1 MRKFL
6 VCLFGLVICSLG
18 WGQELVLPSDFRQHS
33 LTQFNASLLNPTYA
47 LDWNNPNSLSIW
59 TRWQWQS
66 IDGDP
71 TSIFA
76 NYTHRLN
83 EASVASAGFLQH
95 NTGIFLY
102 TGGNLTFTQTFQL
115 DEGVHLMAGLN
126 TFAFQQTVAD
136 EQYIQGD
143 GIDPAALEDFEGFK
157 VQFSPGLRLLVNR
170 FSVGVAFE
178 NALGFNISGN
188 NGENMENFQSVTG
201 TLSNDF
207 PLLISEGLGDSYVRP
222 VLYVKSIPNGDTQFG
237 LNGLFSTSKFWLQGG
252 YNSFYGVS
260 GGLGITV
267 SNTFSIGGLMEFGT
281 DTLLSNEDS
290 TIEIIASYHF
300 GKTKLKETEILPEEP
315 ENVLPEKG
323 VQEKENRLEEE
334 IEQQR
339 IEQEQRELDRRRR
352 LEREKDS
359 LVEVQREKEQLELQ
373 RKKDSVERV
382 SSQKVEVRPNERY
395 EEVENEE
402 GLEPGF
408 YLIANVYGTKKYF
421 DNFMKTLREK
431 GLEPKS
437 FYRSFNTYNYV
448 YLKRYNTMDEAR
460 KARDSKFFG
469 KYADKTWIF
478 RVKGN

>member
-1 MRKFL
+1 M
-6 VCLFGLVICSLG
+6 ISESLG
-18 WGQELVLPSDFRQHS
+18 ESF
-33 LTQFNASLLNPTYA
+33 
-47 LDWNNPNSLSIW
+47 
-59 TRWQWQS
+59 
-66 IDGDP
+66 
-71 TSIFA
+71 
-76 NYTHRLN
+76 
-83 EASVASAGFLQH
+83 
-95 NTGIFLY
+95 
-102 TGGNLTFTQTFQL
+102 
-115 DEGVHLMAGLN
+115 
-126 TFAFQQTVAD
+126 
-136 EQYIQGD
+136 
-143 GIDPAALEDFEGFK
+143 
-157 VQFSPGLRLLVNR
+157 
-170 FSVGVAFE
+170 
-178 NALGFNISGN
+178 
-188 NGENMENFQSVTG
+188 
-201 TLSNDF
+201 
-207 PLLISEGLGDSYVRP
+207 VRP
-222 VLYVKSIPNGDTQFG
+222 VLYVKSVPDGDTQFG

-260 GGLGITV
+260 GGLGVTI
-267 SNTFSIGGLMEFGT
+267 SNTFSIGGLLEFGT
-281 DTLLSNEDS
+281 DTLLNNEDS

-300 GKTKLKETEILPEEP
+300 GKTKLKEIEILPEEP
-315 ENVLPEKG
+315 ENVLPEKEVEEG
-323 VQEKENRLEEE
+323 EPNRLEEE

-339 IEQEQRELDRRRR
+339 IEQEQRELDRRRQ

-373 RKKDSVERV
+373 RKKDSIERI

-437 FYRSFNTYNYV
+437 FYRSSNTYNYV

-478 RVKGN
+478 RVK